1 MGKRVKI
8 INSNDEIDFENKV
21 NEFINSCQV
30 VKIHYGYSTF
40 MNNRTIHRYSALIE
54 YIDIN

>member
-1 MGKRVKI
+1 MKKVKI